1 MLVWRCDM
9 CSTGLLI
16 GGRAACYRS
25 SCVSATEVSLAQGR
39 SSRVGA
45 ESQLET
51 VPEEARV
58 VELQAVS
65 KGGSAEHGLGPPEQ
79 PPRQRWAR
87 ARRVRVRKWQGMSA
101 ACGAGGQV

>member
-1 MLVWRCDM
+1 M
-9 CSTGLLI
+9 
-16 GGRAACYRS
+16 
-25 SCVSATEVSLAQGR
+25 
-39 SSRVGA
+39 GA

-79 PPRQRWAR
+79 PRPEAEMGAR
-87 ARRVRVRKWQGMSA
+87 
-101 ACGAGGQV
+101 